1 MVLDGGRGSP
11 PPAPRA
17 SSDAGPGAAAAAGG
31 RLAIDLGGGR
41 RLSALR
47 SLPASLASRCSRSL
61 SRTAEHGRL

>member
-11 PPAPRA
+11 PAPRA
-17 SSDAGPGAAAAAGG
+17 SSDAGAAAAAGG